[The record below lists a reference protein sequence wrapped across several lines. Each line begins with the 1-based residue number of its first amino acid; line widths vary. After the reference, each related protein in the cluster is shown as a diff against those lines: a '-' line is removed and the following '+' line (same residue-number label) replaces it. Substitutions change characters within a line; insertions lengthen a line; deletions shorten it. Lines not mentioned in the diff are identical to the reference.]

1 MSLNRHALKLLQAT
15 ATPSSAATLT
25 KFHKDNVMPALT
37 GADATKRLRTTRGFE
52 DVPIVAVSTG
62 ASCSEQKASLAT
74 GANGRVTKPIN
85 VETLMT

>member
-1 MSLNRHALKLLQAT
+1 M
-15 ATPSSAATLT
+15 
-25 KFHKDNVMPALT
+25 DNVMPVLS

-52 DVPIVAVSTG
+52 DVPIVAVSAG
-62 ASCSEQKASLAT
+62 AFCSEQNASLAA